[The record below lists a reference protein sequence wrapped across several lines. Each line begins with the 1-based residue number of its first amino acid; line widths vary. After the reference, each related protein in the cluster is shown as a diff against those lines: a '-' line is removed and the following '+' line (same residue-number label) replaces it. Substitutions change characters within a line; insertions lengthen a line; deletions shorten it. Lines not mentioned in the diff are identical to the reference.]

1 MKKKVVSML
10 MCAAL
15 GATLLAGCGS
25 GSTDAGSSDA
35 SATTDDGAADAVAG
49 GRFYGGTE
57 GWL

>member
-25 GSTDAGSSDA
+25 GSTDAGS
-35 SATTDDGAADAVAG
+35 
-49 GRFYGGTE
+49 
-57 GWL
+57 